1 MDIYFWGLGLTLG
14 LLVALVLISWII
26 VRQGRTN
33 LACANLQRLV
43 TLEHQTLIDE
53 LNAISDDAA
62 GIAVTAISA
71 KKSVTSIGN
80 AVIGAI
86 RKIETRLDTLQDR
99 IEERGENDDQRAR
112 HVDASEVRRLR
123 FTIDRI
129 SKSQR
134 LLEERLSDDIRFN
147 LERAKIADTSLKGLV
162 TRMEA
167 FSEQLN
173 RLMHD
178 HDDLSAAVRLLKGA
192 GLAPLVPEPRDELAN
207 VSSGREVAPEKS
219 NLDPGAPSGDN
230 LIVQSN
236 IGPSA
241 EPTQASVGYT
251 SDEAA

>member
-1 MDIYFWGLGLTLG
+1 M
-14 LLVALVLISWII
+14 ALVLISWII
-26 VRQGRTN
+26 VRQGRAN

-43 TLEHQTLIDE
+43 ALEHQTFINE

-62 GIAVTAISA
+62 SIAVTAISA

-99 IEERGENDDQRAR
+99 IEERSIRDDERGRQ
-112 HVDASEVRRLR
+112 VDASEVRRLR

-147 LERAKIADTSLKGLV
+147 LERAKVADASLKGV
-162 TRMEA
+162 VNRMEA
-167 FSEQLN
+167 FSERLN
-173 RLMHD
+173 RLVQGY
-178 HDDLSAAVRLLKGA
+178 DDLSASVGNVPPALK
-192 GLAPLVPEPRDELAN
+192 PRDDLAH
-207 VSSGREVAPEKS
+207 VSSEREVVPAKS
-219 NLDPGAPSGDN
+219 DFNPGAPSSDN
-230 LIVQSN
+230 LNDQSN

-241 EPTQASVGYT
+241 ESTHAGVDYP

>member
-1 MDIYFWGLGLTLG
+1 
-14 LLVALVLISWII
+14 LVALVLISWII

-33 LACANLQRLV
+33 LVCANLQRLV
-43 TLEHQTLIDE
+43 ALEHQTFIDE

-62 GIAVTAISA
+62 SIAVTAVSA

-99 IEERGENDDQRAR
+99 IEESSIRDDERGRQ
-112 HVDASEVRRLR
+112 VDASEVRRLR

-147 LERAKIADTSLKGLV
+147 LERAKIADASLRGLV
-162 TRMEA
+162 NRMEA
-167 FSEQLN
+167 FSERLN
-173 RLMHD
+173 GFLHD
-178 HDDLSAAVRLLKGA
+178 YDDLSAAVGLLKGRE
-192 GLAPLVPEPRDELAN
+192 LAPPALEPRAGPVDT
-207 VSSGREVAPEKS
+207 SSEREMAPAKS
-219 NLDPGAPSGDN
+219 DLNPGGPSAED
-230 LIVQSN
+230 LINQPN
-236 IGPSA
+236 IGPNVA

>member
-1 MDIYFWGLGLTLG
+1 M
-14 LLVALVLISWII
+14 ALVLISWII

-33 LACANLQRLV
+33 LVCANLQRLV
-43 TLEHQTLIDE
+43 ALEHQTFIDE

-62 GIAVTAISA
+62 SIAVTAVSA

-99 IEERGENDDQRAR
+99 IEERSIRDDERGRQ
-112 HVDASEVRRLR
+112 VDASEVRRLR

-167 FSEQLN
+167 FSERLN

-178 HDDLSAAVRLLKGA
+178 YDDLSAAIGLFKRR
-192 GLAPLVPEPRDELAN
+192 GLAPPALEPQDELAN
-207 VSSGREVAPEKS
+207 VSSGREVVPAKS
-219 NLDPGAPSGDN
+219 NLDPGAPSVDN
-230 LIVQSN
+230 LNDQSN

-241 EPTQASVGYT
+241 EPTHAGVDYP